1 MNWRNA
7 TPLARP
13 AAQKASTS
21 SEEHRAIAPQPYY
34 FIGQWRLPSD
44 RRLRAF
50 VCSARGTLHLT
61 RVYDDQ
67 SDLTSEEMSDCY
79 NRIFPDLLRRLQH
92 FSLDAPGVL
101 TEPSLTSI
109 SATEGSVSDCGSIQ
123 HDAHGSGDSS
133 QRLGELLVQER
144 VITDAQL
151 QVALRL
157 QAASQSYVPIGHV
170 LLAQKCISRK
180 ILTLMLHRYQKRAR
194 LGEVLLKAGRITPA
208 QLEEGLEYQRRT
220 SVPIGQVFIHLGWL
234 SEAAMR
240 DALCTQLHVNFV
252 DIDPIVIDRDLARLV
267 SEPFA
272 RRHSLVPLLRV
283 DDVVV
288 IAMDDPSQADII
300 AGVESALGLQ
310 IEAVTTVTEKLE
322 SAIQRLYASARSPE
336 MRHISSS
343 NIIIGPVRDHAVA
356 ELIRQ
361 EHLRARVSPPAA
373 PNRSQFPIVT
383 TGASPGDGGAAPDA
397 THE

>member
-1 MNWRNA
+1 VR
-7 TPLARP
+7 
-13 AAQKASTS
+13 
-21 SEEHRAIAPQPYY
+21 
-34 FIGQWRLPSD
+34 
-44 RRLRAF
+44 
-50 VCSARGTLHLT
+50 
-61 RVYDDQ
+61 
-67 SDLTSEEMSDCY
+67 DC
-79 NRIFPDLLRRLQH
+79 D
-92 FSLDAPGVL
+92 
-101 TEPSLTSI
+101 
-109 SATEGSVSDCGSIQ
+109 SIQ
-123 HDAHGSGDSS
+123 HDTQGSGDSS
-133 QRLGELLVQER
+133 RRLGELLVQER
-144 VITDAQL
+144 AITDEQL

-170 LLAQKCISRK
+170 LLAQKFISRK
-180 ILTLMLHRYQKRAR
+180 TLTMMLHRYQKRAR

-234 SEAAMR
+234 NEAAMR

-267 SEPFA
+267 SEAFA

-322 SAIQRLYASARSPE
+322 AAMHRLYASARSPE
-336 MRHISSS
+336 MRHISSD

-356 ELIRQ
+356 DLIRQ
-361 EHLRARVSPPAA
+361 EHLRA
-373 PNRSQFPIVT
+373 T
-383 TGASPGDGGAAPDA
+383 
-397 THE
+397 

>member
-1 MNWRNA
+1 
-7 TPLARP
+7 
-13 AAQKASTS
+13 
-21 SEEHRAIAPQPYY
+21 
-34 FIGQWRLPSD
+34 
-44 RRLRAF
+44 
-50 VCSARGTLHLT
+50 
-61 RVYDDQ
+61 
-67 SDLTSEEMSDCY
+67 
-79 NRIFPDLLRRLQH
+79 
-92 FSLDAPGVL
+92 
-101 TEPSLTSI
+101 
-109 SATEGSVSDCGSIQ
+109 
-123 HDAHGSGDSS
+123 
-133 QRLGELLVQER
+133 LVQER
-144 VITDAQL
+144 VITDEQL

-170 LLAQKCISRK
+170 LLAQKFISRK
-180 ILTLMLHRYQKRAR
+180 TLTMMLHRYQKRAR

-208 QLEEGLEYQRRT
+208 QLEEGLEYHRRT

-234 SEAAMR
+234 NEAAMR

-267 SEPFA
+267 SEAFA

-322 SAIQRLYASARSPE
+322 AAMHRLYASARSPE
-336 MRHISSS
+336 MRHLSGDD
-343 NIIIGPVRDHAVA
+343 IIIGPVRDHAVA

-361 EHLRARVSPPAA
+361 GA
-373 PNRSQFPIVT
+373 T
-383 TGASPGDGGAAPDA
+383 T
-397 THE
+397 